1 VRLFRQGGLPK
12 IDSSVSWTDVS
23 ITVNLTSLL
32 GTKLGENSGSEPVRF
47 DLNARLEERERRSG
61 RVVVLFG
68 LLVRTKP
75 NVAKYEVEGIATLMG
90 KDANIEQILKV
101 DPKSNIPF
109 VFHRVYQHVFTA
121 IYMLASVLGTIYP
134 PPDLLLSSDQ
144 TIPIKNLSGAEHA
157 ESGKTPEAEKAA
169 NATEQAKPANVE
181 VVSVKKEEP
190 AVSQPAA
197 TT

>member
-1 VRLFRQGGLPK
+1 
-12 IDSSVSWTDVS
+12 
-23 ITVNLTSLL
+23 
-32 GTKLGENSGSEPVRF
+32 
-47 DLNARLEERERRSG
+47 
-61 RVVVLFG
+61 
-68 LLVRTKP
+68 
-75 NVAKYEVEGIATLMG
+75 MG

-144 TIPIKNLSGAEHA
+144 TIPIKNLSGAEHT
-157 ESGKTPEAEKAA
+157 ESEKAPEAEKAA
-169 NATEQAKPANVE
+169 NAPEQAKPANVE
-181 VVSVKKEEP
+181 VSVKKEET
-190 AVSQPAA
+190 AVNQPAA

>member
-1 VRLFRQGGLPK
+1 MHDWKR
-12 IDSSVSWTDVS
+12 
-23 ITVNLTSLL
+23 
-32 GTKLGENSGSEPVRF
+32 
-47 DLNARLEERERRSG
+47 RERRSG
-61 RVVVLFG
+61 RVVVFFG
-68 LLVRTKP
+68 LSVRTKP
-75 NVAKYEVEGIATLMG
+75 NVAKYEVEGTATLMG

-144 TIPIKNLSGAEHA
+144 TIPIKNLSGAERT
-157 ESGKTPEAEKAA
+157 ESEKAPEAEKAV
-169 NATEQAKPANVE
+169 NAPEQAKPANVE
-181 VVSVKKEEP
+181 VSVKKEET
-190 AVSQPAA
+190 AVNQPAA

>member
-1 VRLFRQGGLPK
+1 MRLFRQGGLPK
-12 IDSSVSWTDVS
+12 IDSSVSWADVS

-47 DLNARLEERERRSG
+47 DLNARLEEKERRSG
-61 RVVVLFG
+61 RVVVFLV
-68 LLVRTKP
+68 LSVRTKP
-75 NVAKYEVEGIATLMG
+75 NVAKYDVEGTATLMG

-109 VFHRVYQHVFTA
+109 VFHRVYQHVFTV

-134 PPDLLLSSDQ
+134 PPDLLLSSEQ
-144 TIPIKNLSGAEHA
+144 TIPIKNLSGAERTEGVKA
-157 ESGKTPEAEKAA
+157 PEAEKAA
-169 NATEQAKPANVE
+169 NAPEQAKPANVE
-181 VVSVKKEEP
+181 VSVKKEET
-190 AVSQPAA
+190 AVNQPAA

>member
-1 VRLFRQGGLPK
+1 VRLFRHGGLPK
-12 IDSSVSWTDVS
+12 IDSSVSWADVS

-32 GTKLGENSGSEPVRF
+32 GTKLGENTGSEPVRF
-47 DLNARLEERERRSG
+47 DLNARLEEKERRSG
-61 RVVVLFG
+61 RVTVFFG
-68 LLVRTKP
+68 LSVRTKP
-75 NVAKYEVEGIATLMG
+75 NVAKYEVEGTATLMG

-144 TIPIKNLSGAEHA
+144 TIPIKNLSRAEHT
-157 ESGKTPEAEKAA
+157 ESEKAPEAEKAA
-169 NATEQAKPANVE
+169 NAPEQAKPANVE
-181 VVSVKKEEP
+181 VSVKKEET
-190 AVSQPAA
+190 AVNQPAA

>member
-1 VRLFRQGGLPK
+1 VHLFRHGGLPK

-32 GTKLGENSGSEPVRF
+32 GTKLAENSGSEPVRF
-47 DLNARLEERERRSG
+47 DLNARLEEKERRSG
-61 RVVVLFG
+61 RVVVFFG
-68 LLVRTKP
+68 LSVRTKP

-121 IYMLASVLGTIYP
+121 IYMLASVLGAIYP

-144 TIPIKNLSGAEHA
+144 TIPIKNLSGAERS
-157 ESGKTPEAEKAA
+157 ESAKAPEAEKAV
-169 NATEQAKPANVE
+169 NAPEQAKPANVD
-181 VVSVKKEEP
+181 VTIKKEET
-190 AVSQPAA
+190 AVNQPSA

>member
-1 VRLFRQGGLPK
+1 MRLFRQGGLPK
-12 IDSSVSWTDVS
+12 IDSSVSWADVS

-68 LLVRTKP
+68 LNVRTKP
-75 NVAKYEVEGIATLMG
+75 NVAKYEVEGTATLMG

-134 PPDLLLSSDQ
+134 PPDLLLSSEQ
-144 TIPIKNLSGAEHA
+144 TIPIKNLSGAERT
-157 ESGKTPEAEKAA
+157 ESVKAPEAEKAV
-169 NATEQAKPANVE
+169 NAPEQAKPPSVE
-181 VVSVKKEEP
+181 VSVKKEET
-190 AVSQPAA
+190 AVNQPAA